1 MITLGLWVLGKNI
14 KDNVFL
20 ITYIKGHVI
29 STRLITIDVNT
40 NHLLKVAFARFL
52 YYDITILFSRHT
64 LFFGCESLSPVHTQG
79 GWNWGHLAGSV
90 MPPLEHKTLDL
101 VLSSSPTD
109 YLKKKK
115 KILSLSPIVYSPKKK
130 CVCIKSAVNL
140 YHQTTCEY
148 KYPRCQ
154 LWKHLLSCSYSQESL
169 HPVPRFLLLKNIL
182 QKSQYI

>member
-90 MPPLEHKTLDL
+90 MPLLEHKTLDL

-130 CVCIKSAVNL
+130 NVCV
-140 YHQTTCEY
+140 
-148 KYPRCQ
+148 
-154 LWKHLLSCSYSQESL
+154 
-169 HPVPRFLLLKNIL
+169 
-182 QKSQYI
+182 